1 MVVSNGI
8 KDLEYSWQ
16 LSDARIAI
24 KSYYQPCKALK
35 VDMYQKLTYF
45 TIGRI
50 QKEEWQ
56 YSMACKGIIV
66 KANQQYWLTWYDSK
80 YHSSNMEA

>member
-50 QKEEWQ
+50 QKEE
-56 YSMACKGIIV
+56 
-66 KANQQYWLTWYDSK
+66 
-80 YHSSNMEA
+80 